1 MMIPRTVAQELTPML
16 SWVPVVSV
24 TGPRQSGKST
34 LIKNMLL
41 AYEYVNLEDETTR
54 ISAIDDPV
62 GFIRS
67 HGAKLIIDEAQHAPG
82 LFSQIQVAADER
94 GGMGQYVLSGSQNF
108 LLEKRIGPISGGA
121 HGHASTAAPL
131 A

>member
-1 MMIPRTVAQELTPML
+1 MMLPRTIAQELTPML
-16 SWVPVVSV
+16 SWFPVVSV

-34 LIKNMLL
+34 LIKNM
-41 AYEYVNLEDETTR
+41 
-54 ISAIDDPV
+54 
-62 GFIRS
+62 
-67 HGAKLIIDEAQHAPG
+67 
-82 LFSQIQVAADER
+82 
-94 GGMGQYVLSGSQNF
+94 LSGSQNF

>member
-16 SWVPVVSV
+16 SWFPVVSV

-41 AYEYVNLEDETTR
+41 DYEYVNLEDETR

>member
-1 MMIPRTVAQELTPML
+1 MIPRTIAQELTSML
-16 SWVPVVSV
+16 SWFPVVSV

-34 LIKNMLL
+34 LIKNM
-41 AYEYVNLEDETTR
+41 
-54 ISAIDDPV
+54 
-62 GFIRS
+62 
-67 HGAKLIIDEAQHAPG
+67 
-82 LFSQIQVAADER
+82 
-94 GGMGQYVLSGSQNF
+94 LSGSQNF